1 MCGEL
6 ATASILL
13 LSFILWIV
21 RMPQGTLL
29 PAYVR
34 SPELGPFNE
43 GKMKRFHP
51 SGLILSSCFPFSVFL
66 GNTNNSIILLE
77 YIYIKT

>member
-6 ATASILL
+6 TTTSILL

-21 RMPQGTLL
+21 GMPQGTLL

-34 SPELGPFNE
+34 SPELGSFK
-43 GKMKRFHP
+43 GK
-51 SGLILSSCFPFSVFL
+51 
-66 GNTNNSIILLE
+66 
-77 YIYIKT
+77 